1 MNNNRTIIFTTII
14 SLIFHGFFISYY
26 SKVQEK
32 RRKALEELR
41 EVELIEEQLPRNVNP
56 KVIKFLAKEKAKE
69 SKGQEQE
76 VEQVTVK
83 KKLNLEVPGVERID
97 IEKPSLQEASES
109 APLIDLSSS
118 AGIEEPQGIEAKIN
132 LTSFET
138 GNGLEG
144 VDEVITITGKGKSI
158 KEILEE
164 PPAKISLS
172 SSESG
177 IGRGEEGGIITG
189 GGSIPAGR
197 IKLVESPKPEVEEE
211 IASIKEV
218 AAPKRKISLSTSKS
232 KKTDSKPLISL
243 SGPLAKRKII
253 KKYSP
258 RYPAWA
264 LREGAEGTVSLKF
277 WVSTDGHVKPNI
289 VILKSS
295 GYPELDRAAI
305 NALKMWVFEPR
316 SKEEWGILTVIFQL
330 I

>member
-1 MNNNRTIIFTTII
+1 MNNNRTIIITTLL

-26 SKVQEK
+26 SKVQEQ

-41 EVELIEEQLPRNVNP
+41 EVELIEEQLPRNINP

-69 SKGQEQE
+69 SKGEKA
-76 VEQVTVK
+76 EQVVVK
-83 KKLNLEVPGVERID
+83 KKINLEVPGVERID
-97 IEKPSLQEASES
+97 IEKSSIEKTTST
-109 APLIDLSSS
+109 APIIDLSASG
-118 AGIEEPQGIEAKIN
+118 GIKEPQGIEAKIN
-132 LTSFET
+132 LTSFEA

-144 VDEVITITGKGKSI
+144 VDEVISITGKGKSI

-164 PPAKISLS
+164 PPAKISLT
-172 SSESG
+172 SSETSTAL
-177 IGRGEEGGIITG
+177 GEEGAIIAG
-189 GGSIPAGR
+189 GGTSIPGGK
-197 IKLVESPKPEVEEE
+197 IKLVESSEPEVEEE
-211 IASIKEV
+211 VASIREV
-218 AAPKRKISLSTSKS
+218 TVPKRKISLSTSKS
-232 KKTDSKPLISL
+232 KKTESKPLISL
-243 SGPLAKRKII
+243 SGPLAKRKIV

-277 WVSTDGHVKPNI
+277 WVSTDGHVKSNI

-305 NALKMWVFEPR
+305 NALKMWIFEPG